1 MTAGRKS
8 RKGREPRPCPSCSAA
23 GVRPPEASDRDLTR
37 NPTHNSLVQQGMA
50 SNAAS
55 SRLRK
60 ISGSETDDR
69 IRQRHAHVD
78 DLIRVFRNVAAMAV
92 FALVT
97 LTVVAYAGIK
107 AGIPPEACVVG
118 GVTSAS
124 LLVRAFT
131 RIFDVVRSS
140 LPDAPVDRPSNDER

>member
-1 MTAGRKS
+1 MTAGKKN
-8 RKGREPRPCPSCSAA
+8 RKGRGPRPCPRCSAA
-23 GVRPPEASDRDLTR
+23 GARPPEAWDRD
-37 NPTHNSLVQQGMA
+37 PTHNSLVQQGMA
-50 SNAAS
+50 SKAAS

-69 IRQRHAHVD
+69 IRQRHAHID

-118 GVTSAS
+118 GMTSAS

>member
-1 MTAGRKS
+1 MTAGKKS
-8 RKGREPRPCPSCSAA
+8 RKGREPRPCPSCSASGA
-23 GVRPPEASDRDLTR
+23 RPPEAADRA
-37 NPTHNSLVQQGMA
+37 PTHNSLVQQGMA
-50 SNAAS
+50 SDAAS

-60 ISGSETDDR
+60 ISGSETEDR

-118 GVTSAS
+118 GMTSAS